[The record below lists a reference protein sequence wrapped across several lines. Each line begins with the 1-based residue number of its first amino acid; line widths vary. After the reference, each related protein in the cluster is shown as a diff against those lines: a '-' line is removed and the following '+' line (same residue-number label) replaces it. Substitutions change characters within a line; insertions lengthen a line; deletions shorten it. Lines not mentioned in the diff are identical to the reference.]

1 MPKPIKEDPSSEESS
16 EESSASD
23 DEASKP
29 ADDVRNPCS
38 DEEASKPAADV
49 PSTEPEQEPKSP
61 PATFP
66 SLGICTWLQDQLSGL
81 GISSP
86 TPVQAACVPPILA
99 GRDCVGVAKTGEGKT
114 LAFALPIL
122 QTLSVDP
129 YGIYALVLTP
139 TRELAN
145 QIGDTFRSVGKPMGL
160 RDVVVT
166 GGRDTI
172 RQSQDL
178 DRRPHVVIATPGRL
192 ADHIENNSTF
202 SLAKVKYLVLDE
214 ADRLLEGGFDGQLA
228 TILASIPSSR
238 QTLLF
243 TATTSP
249 SVTNV
254 INSCKNNPF
263 TWSSPSLS
271 SSSTVSTL
279 DQRYLLTPPEAQDA
293 YLVQLLLD
301 KKAENARHS
310 SIVFCRT
317 CRTAELIGILLA
329 KVGIPTSTLHS
340 MRQQKERVASLAM
353 FKSGH
358 TKVLVATD
366 VASRGLDI
374 PEVNLVVN
382 HNIPREPVDYVHRVG
397 RTARAGR
404 RGLAVS
410 MVTPNDVALVQ
421 AIEAH
426 TAVKWSELEADDTKV
441 ADIMVQVNTVKR
453 EGEIELGE
461 KDWGEKRE
469 INKRKRKIQEGIDP
483 DLEEKRKQAA
493 RKKHQKKAKKERSKS
508 KLKVDVETG

>member
-166 GGRDTI
+166 GVG
-172 RQSQDL
+172 
-178 DRRPHVVIATPGRL
+178 TP
-192 ADHIENNSTF
+192 I
-202 SLAKVKYLVLDE
+202 K
-214 ADRLLEGGFDGQLA
+214 
-228 TILASIPSSR
+228 
-238 QTLLF
+238 
-243 TATTSP
+243 
-249 SVTNV
+249 
-254 INSCKNNPF
+254 
-263 TWSSPSLS
+263 
-271 SSSTVSTL
+271 
-279 DQRYLLTPPEAQDA
+279 
-293 YLVQLLLD
+293 
-301 KKAENARHS
+301 
-310 SIVFCRT
+310 
-317 CRTAELIGILLA
+317 
-329 KVGIPTSTLHS
+329 
-340 MRQQKERVASLAM
+340 
-353 FKSGH
+353 
-358 TKVLVATD
+358 
-366 VASRGLDI
+366 
-374 PEVNLVVN
+374 
-382 HNIPREPVDYVHRVG
+382 
-397 RTARAGR
+397 
-404 RGLAVS
+404 
-410 MVTPNDVALVQ
+410 
-421 AIEAH
+421 
-426 TAVKWSELEADDTKV
+426 
-441 ADIMVQVNTVKR
+441 
-453 EGEIELGE
+453 
-461 KDWGEKRE
+461 
-469 INKRKRKIQEGIDP
+469 
-483 DLEEKRKQAA
+483 
-493 RKKHQKKAKKERSKS
+493 
-508 KLKVDVETG
+508 